1 MAKLESQGMEV
12 TARLA
17 NSEAFDKALLE
28 LADGNEGFEIY
39 IEGEKMKSAG
49 MLARF
54 LGITDYK
61 GLNLEL
67 AAPPSRMS
75 GMEKF
80 VLGETVLIQNALFMT
95 ALALQ
100 DKLSASAPAALST
113 YFYTYFT
120 NLKNIL
126 QFKSQATVLT
136 VSRDAE
142 TGEDVLKLTANPSF
156 VLMTNILEELLVNT
170 PLNGIAD
177 LGMSAD
183 EVIEVSALMGFAKL
197 LVEKL
202 AATMEAE
209 RLRAEQRGELELAA
223 KIEKQRLTYMRLMY
237 NYVVPALKV
246 FVMFA
251 PKPMKATCD
260 VIKKGTLAA
269 FGCVA
274 VAQETNR
281 YRSMRSAVK
290 KVAEGDCAKI
300 LVLGLIHAKAEE
312 DGVVATA
319 AGTN

>member
-12 TARLA
+12 TTRLV
-17 NSEAFDKALLE
+17 NSKAFDDALLE
-28 LADGNEGFEIY
+28 LAEGNEGFEIY

-54 LGITDYK
+54 LGISEYK
-61 GLNLEL
+61 GLNLEFG
-67 AAPPSRMS
+67 APPSRMS

-80 VLGETVLIQNALFMT
+80 VLGETMLIQNALFMT

-100 DKLSASAPAALST
+100 EKLSASAPAALST

-120 NLKNIL
+120 NLKSIL

-136 VSRDAE
+136 VSRDE
-142 TGEDVLKLTANPSF
+142 KTGEEVLKLTANPSF
-156 VLMTNILEELLVNT
+156 VLMTNVLEELIVNSS
-170 PLNGIAD
+170 LNGIGN
-177 LGMSAD
+177 LGMPAQ
-183 EVIEVSALMGFAKL
+183 EVVEVSALMGFAKL

-209 RLRAEQRGELELAA
+209 RLRAEQRGDLELAS

-251 PKPMKATCD
+251 PDAMKNGCDLAKKAT
-260 VIKKGTLAA
+260 LAG

-281 YRSMRSAVK
+281 YRAMRSAVK

-300 LVLGLIHAKAEE
+300 LVLGLIHGKAEE
-312 DGVVATA
+312 DGVIASA